1 LILSPN
7 SEAVETGLY
16 YNRFRYYN
24 PKTGL
29 YISQDP
35 IRLEGNNPNFYAYV
49 HDSNTMVDVFGLK
62 VKEVPLPPTID
73 LKPGTEHVLERHVSI
88 GEDWAH
94 KSKWTGNKSVWKT
107 TARDTFKNPDRVIQS
122 GDRFIYEK
130 TYKKPIGLDADGT
143 TYLYKSRVVVEAD
156 GKLVTAFP
164 QKEFK
169 ELADHEKIMGLEILT
184 YNKKGEKNE
193 IFEINENFHYWL
205 FSKANLNPKEF
216 IEIFKIKDYYKTNA
230 QYSGKDLQI
239 FIQEL
244 EKIKNLTPYKDEVK
258 LILTKIN
265 GDNIEKIRI
274 TGD

>member
-1 LILSPN
+1 
-7 SEAVETGLY
+7 
-16 YNRFRYYN
+16 
-24 PKTGL
+24 
-29 YISQDP
+29 
-35 IRLEGNNPNFYAYV
+35 
-49 HDSNTMVDVFGLK
+49 
-62 VKEVPLPPTID
+62 
-73 LKPGTEHVLERHVSI
+73 
-88 GEDWAH
+88 
-94 KSKWTGNKSVWKT
+94 
-107 TARDTFKNPDRVIQS
+107 
-122 GDRFIYEK
+122 
-130 TYKKPIGLDADGT
+130 
-143 TYLYKSRVVVEAD
+143 
-156 GKLVTAFP
+156 
-164 QKEFK
+164 
-169 ELADHEKIMGLEILT
+169 MGLEILT